1 MKTKYDTYKSG
12 LEKKIPDTSG
22 LIEKLVYNAK
32 ITDKENKIPNIT
44 GVTTNSVLTA
54 EKRADYNKNYWN
66 WEETD
71 WS

>member
-22 LIEKLVYNAK
+22 LIEKLVYNPK

-54 EKRADYNKNYWN
+54 EKRADYNKNY
-66 WEETD
+66 
-71 WS
+71 